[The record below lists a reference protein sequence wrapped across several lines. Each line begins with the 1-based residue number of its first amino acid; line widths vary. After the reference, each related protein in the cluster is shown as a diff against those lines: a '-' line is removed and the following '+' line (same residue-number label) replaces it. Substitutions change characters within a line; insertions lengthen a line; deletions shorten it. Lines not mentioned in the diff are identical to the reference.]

1 MCLDN
6 FHDVE
11 EKASTEEN
19 SSRFSLQ
26 VPFPIDWTLA
36 HFWTLWSSFV
46 VVCSSM
52 TRLLFIYEVTLK
64 KHH

>member
-26 VPFPIDWTLA
+26 VPFPIDGRWHIFGLCGRV
-36 HFWTLWSSFV
+36 LWLSV
-46 VVCSSM
+46 
-52 TRLLFIYEVTLK
+52 LP
-64 KHH
+64 